1 MKKKIRIGT
10 RGSELA
16 LWQAKHVAGLIGI
29 DKTELVIIKTEGDRI
44 QNVSFVK
51 MEGKGFFTKEIEEAL
66 LQNRID
72 LAVHSLKDLPT
83 EDVKGLKVAA
93 VPERADSRDMLIM
106 HDDVYKERGKLHV
119 REGALIG
126 TSSMRRMA
134 QLRSLD
140 NSIRVEALRGN
151 VNTRL
156 RKLKDRDYDAIVMA
170 KAGVERIG
178 LDISAFRT
186 QVLEPEI
193 FLPAPAQGALGIQ
206 VREDDSFTL
215 SVVRE
220 LTDTLTETTVR
231 AERSFLRAFG
241 GGCHVPLGALAS
253 IENGIITL
261 RGIVASPDGT
271 FTASGTVTGSDPETV
286 GMQLA
291 KIIKAKGADKYI

>member
-1 MKKKIRIGT
+1 M
-10 RGSELA
+10 
-16 LWQAKHVAGLIGI
+16 
-29 DKTELVIIKTEGDRI
+29 
-44 QNVSFVK
+44 
-51 MEGKGFFTKEIEEAL
+51 
-66 LQNRID
+66 
-72 LAVHSLKDLPT
+72 HSLKDLPT

-93 VPERADSRDMLIM
+93 VPERADFRDMLIM
-106 HDDVYKERGKLHV
+106 HEDVYKERDGLYV

-140 NSIRVEALRGN
+140 RSIRVEALRGN

-156 RKLKDRDYDAIVMA
+156 RKLKERDYDAIVMA

-178 LDISAFRT
+178 LDISRYRT

-193 FLPAPAQGALGIQ
+193 FLPAPAQGALGLQ
-206 VREDDSFTL
+206 VREDDTYTL
-215 SVVRE
+215 SVVRG
-220 LTDTLTETTVR
+220 LTDTSTETTVL

-253 IENGIITL
+253 MENGVITL

-271 FTASGTVTGSDPETV
+271 FTAKGTVTGSDPETV
-286 GMQLA
+286 GTQLA
-291 KIIKAKGADKYI
+291 QIIKAKGADKYI